1 MQARRQRRLA
11 CGFSACDRGRA
22 GPQPGPLLRVAFVGV
37 VAILL
42 GPNSAVAPSE
52 TVSTTLQIT
61 DLPVAGYER
70 VVRGVDKS
78 CGLHAIIAVHDTTLG
93 PSLGG
98 LRMWPYA
105 SEEEA
110 LFDVKRLSRGMT
122 FKSAVA
128 QTGLGGGKAV
138 MIGDPKVI
146 KSEALYLAMGRFVDA
161 LGGKYITAEDV
172 NTSVSDLEIIRRAT
186 KHVTGLEKKDGGS
199 GNPSPYTAYG
209 VFLGIKAAL
218 GWTFGNDSPKGK
230 TIAIQGTGAVGSAL
244 AKRLVE
250 AGAKVYGADKNT
262 ERLKQLEQE
271 IGLLPVSEAD
281 ILKMKC
287 DVFAPCA
294 MGAILHDESIPTLN
308 APIVAGAAN
317 NLLLEPRHGKALV
330 DRNILYAP
338 DYVIN
343 AGGIINV
350 SVEFHPGGYD
360 EKVSLTKIERIP
372 QALKELWT
380 IAKEERI
387 PPSDA
392 ADRLA
397 ERIVADGRGAKKEAA
412 CAVPPRA
419 KPGEGSGG

>member
-1 MQARRQRRLA
+1 M
-11 CGFSACDRGRA
+11 S
-22 GPQPGPLLRVAFVGV
+22 
-37 VAILL
+37 
-42 GPNSAVAPSE
+42 NS
-52 TVSTTLQIT
+52 LQIT
-61 DLPVAGYER
+61 DLSVPGYER
-70 VVRGVDKS
+70 VVRGVDSS

-93 PSLGG
+93 PALGG

-105 SEEEA
+105 SEDEA

-128 QTGLGGGKAV
+128 RTGLGGGKAV
-138 MIGDPKVI
+138 MIGDPKKI
-146 KSEALYLAMGRFVDA
+146 KSEALYLSMGRLVDA

-172 NTSVSDLEIIRRAT
+172 NTSVGDLEIIRRAT
-186 KHVTGLEKKDGGS
+186 KYVTGLEKKDGGS

-209 VFLGIKAAL
+209 VFLGVKAAL
-218 GWTFGNDSPKGK
+218 GWVFGNDSCQGK
-230 TIAIQGTGAVGSAL
+230 TVAIQGTGAVGSAL

-262 ERLKQLEQE
+262 ERLQQLEKE
-271 IGLLPVSEAD
+271 IGLVPVSESEIMA
-281 ILKMKC
+281 IKC

-294 MGAILHDESIPTLN
+294 LGAILDDQSIPRLDT
-308 APIVAGAAN
+308 PIIAGAAN
-317 NLLLEPRHGKALV
+317 NLLLEPRHGKVLA

-360 EKVSLTKIERIP
+360 EQVSLTKIERIP

-380 IAKEERI
+380 IAKDERI

-397 ERIVADGRGAKKEAA
+397 ERIVADARGAKKTAA
-412 CAVPPRA
+412 CEVPKKRT
-419 KPGEGSGG
+419 GGG

>member
-1 MQARRQRRLA
+1 MT
-11 CGFSACDRGRA
+11 
-22 GPQPGPLLRVAFVGV
+22 
-37 VAILL
+37 
-42 GPNSAVAPSE
+42 N
-52 TVSTTLQIT
+52 TLKIT
-61 DLPVAGYER
+61 DIPVAGYER
-70 VVRGVDKS
+70 VVRGVDAS

-93 PSLGG
+93 PALGG

-105 SEEEA
+105 SEDEA
-110 LFDVKRLSRGMT
+110 LFDVKRLSRGMS

-128 QTGLGGGKAV
+128 HTGLGGGKAV
-138 MIGDPKVI
+138 MIGDPKKV
-146 KSEALYLAMGRFVDA
+146 KSEALYLAMGRFVDS

-172 NTSVSDLEIIRRAT
+172 NTSVGDLEIIRRAT

-209 VFLGIKAAL
+209 VFLGVRAAL
-218 GWTFGNDSPKGK
+218 GWAFGSDSCKGK
-230 TIAIQGTGAVGSAL
+230 TVAIQGTGAVGSAL

-250 AGAKVYGADKNT
+250 AGAKVYGADKNQD
-262 ERLKQLEQE
+262 RLKQLEKE
-271 IGLLPVSEAD
+271 LGVVPTSEAD
-281 ILKMKC
+281 IMTMKC

-294 MGAILHDESIPTLN
+294 LGAILNDQTIPKLN
-308 APIVAGAAN
+308 TPIIAGAAN
-317 NLLLEPRHGKALV
+317 NLLLEPRHGKMLE
-330 DRNILYAP
+330 DKKILYAP

-360 EKVSLTKIERIP
+360 EKVALQKIERIP

-380 IAKEERI
+380 MAKEERI

-397 ERIVADGRGAKKEAA
+397 ERILADARGAKKSDA
-412 CAVPPRA
+412 CGVPPKG
-419 KPGEGSGG
+419 KPRTGGGG

>member
-1 MQARRQRRLA
+1 VARPHAIAIVLALARRPP
-11 CGFSACDRGRA
+11 
-22 GPQPGPLLRVAFVGV
+22 PQKP
-37 VAILL
+37 
-42 GPNSAVAPSE
+42 
-52 TVSTTLQIT
+52 VSNTLQIT
-61 DLPVAGYER
+61 DLPVAGYDR
-70 VVRGVDKS
+70 VVRGVDPS

-93 PSLGG
+93 PALGG

-128 QTGLGGGKAV
+128 RTGLGGGKAV
-138 MIGDPKVI
+138 MIGDPKKI
-146 KSEALYLAMGRFVDA
+146 KSEALYLAMGRLVDS

-172 NTSVSDLEIIRRAT
+172 NTSVADLEILRRAT

-218 GWTFGNDSPKGK
+218 GWTFGNDSPKGR
-230 TIAIQGTGAVGSAL
+230 TVAIQGTGAVGSAL

-262 ERLKQLEQE
+262 ERLKQLEKE
-271 IGLLPVSEAD
+271 LGVVPTSEAD
-281 ILKMKC
+281 IMTMKC

-294 MGAILHDESIPTLN
+294 LGAIFTDQSIPKLN
-308 APIVAGAAN
+308 TPIVAGAAN
-317 NLLLEPRHGKALV
+317 NLLLEPRHGKVLA
-330 DRNILYAP
+330 DRNVLYAP

-397 ERIVADGRGAKKEAA
+397 ERIVADGRGARKAA
-412 CAVPPRA
+412 AAAAPPR
-419 KPGEGSGG
+419 GRTGGGG

>member
-1 MQARRQRRLA
+1 MRKHLGKGKPPPARRWWHLA
-11 CGFSACDRGRA
+11 CRTLSCLPPIGRQRPT
-22 GPQPGPLLRVAFVGV
+22 GPH
-37 VAILL
+37 
-42 GPNSAVAPSE
+42 
-52 TVSTTLQIT
+52 VSQTLQIT
-61 DLPVAGYER
+61 DIPVPGYER
-70 VVRGVDKS
+70 VARGVDSS

-93 PSLGG
+93 PALGG

-105 SEEEA
+105 SEDEA

-138 MIGDPKVI
+138 MIGDPKKI

-172 NTSVSDLEIIRRAT
+172 NTSVADLEILRRAT

-199 GNPSPYTAYG
+199 GNPSPYTAIG

-218 GWTFGNDSPKGK
+218 QWTFGSDSCKGK
-230 TIAIQGTGAVGSAL
+230 TVAIMGTGAVGSAL
-244 AKRLVE
+244 AKKLVD
-250 AGAKVYGADKNT
+250 AGAKVYGADKNI
-262 ERLKQLEQE
+262 ERLKQLEKE
-271 IGLLPVSEAD
+271 IGLVPTSESD
-281 ILKMKC
+281 IMTMKC

-294 MGAILHDESIPTLN
+294 LGAILHDESIPKLN
-308 APIVAGAAN
+308 TPIVAGAAN
-317 NLLLEPRHGKALV
+317 NLLLEPRHGKALT

-350 SVEFHPGGYD
+350 SVEFNPGGYD
-360 EKVSLTKIERIP
+360 EKVSLKKIERIP
-372 QALKELWT
+372 QALTELWT
-380 IAKEERI
+380 ISKQERI
-387 PPSDA
+387 PTSDA

-397 ERIVADGRGAKKEAA
+397 ERIVADARGAKKTASLGKQQK
-412 CAVPPRA
+412 RT
-419 KPGEGSGG
+419 GGG

>member
-1 MQARRQRRLA
+1 MARA
-11 CGFSACDRGRA
+11 AA
-22 GPQPGPLLRVAFVGV
+22 I
-37 VAILL
+37 AILL
-42 GPNSAVAPSE
+42 APHSQG
-52 TVSTTLQIT
+52 TPPDIPVSNTLQIT
-61 DLPVAGYER
+61 DIPVAGYER
-70 VVRGVDKS
+70 VVRGVDPS

-93 PSLGG
+93 PAIGG
-98 LRMWPYA
+98 LRLWPYA
-105 SEEEA
+105 SEDEA

-138 MIGDPKVI
+138 MIGDPKTV
-146 KSEALYLAMGRFVDA
+146 KSEALYLAMGRLVDS

-172 NTSVSDLEIIRRAT
+172 NTSVGDLEIIRRAT
-186 KHVTGLEKKDGGS
+186 KHVAGLERKDGGS

-209 VFLGIKAAL
+209 VFLGVKAAL
-218 GWTFGNDSPKGK
+218 GWTFGDDSPKGR
-230 TIAIQGTGAVGSAL
+230 TVALQGVGAVGGAL

-250 AGAKVYGADKNT
+250 AGAKVYGADRNT
-262 ERLKQLEQE
+262 DRLKQLEKE
-271 IGLLPVSEAD
+271 IGLIPTSESD
-281 ILKMKC
+281 IMTRKC

-294 MGAILHDESIPTLN
+294 LGAILNDQTIPKLDT
-308 APIVAGAAN
+308 PIIAGAAN
-317 NLLLEPRHGKALV
+317 NLLLEPRHGKMLA
-330 DRNILYAP
+330 DRGILYAP

-360 EKVSLTKIERIP
+360 EKVALGKIERIP

-380 IAKEERI
+380 ISKQERI

-397 ERIVADGRGAKKEAA
+397 ERIVADARGAKKSAS
-412 CAVPPRA
+412 CAVPPRGRA
-419 KPGEGSGG
+419 GGGG

>member
-1 MQARRQRRLA
+1 M
-11 CGFSACDRGRA
+11 
-22 GPQPGPLLRVAFVGV
+22 
-37 VAILL
+37 
-42 GPNSAVAPSE
+42 
-52 TVSTTLQIT
+52 TTTTLEIT
-61 DLPVAGYER
+61 DLSVPGYER
-70 VVRGVDKS
+70 VVRGVDRS

-93 PSLGG
+93 PALGG

-128 QTGLGGGKAV
+128 RTGLGGGKAV
-138 MIGDPKVI
+138 MIGDPKKI
-146 KSEALYLAMGRFVDA
+146 KSEALYLSMGRLVDS

-172 NTSVSDLEIIRRAT
+172 NTSVADLEIIRRAT

-218 GWTFGNDSPKGK
+218 GWTFGNDSPKGR

-250 AGAKVYGADKNT
+250 AGAKVYGADRNT

-271 IGLLPVSEAD
+271 IGLVPISEAEVMTV
-281 ILKMKC
+281 KS

-294 MGAILHDESIPTLN
+294 LGAILTDDTIPKLG

-317 NLLLEPRHGKALV
+317 NLLLEPRHGKVLA
-330 DRNILYAP
+330 DRGVLYAP

-380 IAKEERI
+380 ISKEERI

-397 ERIVADGRGAKKEAA
+397 ERIVAEARGAKKAA
-412 CAVPPRA
+412 AAAVPPRRA
-419 KPGEGSGG
+419 SGGAGGCC